1 MAILVDRASVK
12 VISRSLDELRYY
24 LRAWRSWVR
33 AWRAPL
39 GLPSSVAWLGVMPPT
54 PAWDVD
60 DADPNVDS
68 FILRAID
75 AEIESLPPNKRA
87 ALRKY
92 YLNEAL
98 SQHRLPPEELR
109 RLCAEAESEM
119 IPRLRARGV
128 VLGES

>member
-1 MAILVDRASVK
+1 MKVVSRA
-12 VISRSLDELRYY
+12 LDELRYY

-60 DADPNVDS
+60 DADQNVDS

-75 AEIESLPPNKRA
+75 AEIESLSPKKRA
-87 ALRKY
+87 ALRQY

-98 SQHRLPPEELR
+98 SAGKSTREEAS
-109 RLCAEAESEM
+109 RLCSEAEVEM

-128 VLGES
+128 VLGDS